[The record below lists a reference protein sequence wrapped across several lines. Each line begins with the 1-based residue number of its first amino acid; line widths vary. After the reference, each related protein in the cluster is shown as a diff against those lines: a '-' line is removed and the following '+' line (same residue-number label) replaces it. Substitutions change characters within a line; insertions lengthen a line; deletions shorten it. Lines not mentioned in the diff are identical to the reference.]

1 MKMTGS
7 IWQDCDGERAV
18 KRLSTSGWRSVE
30 GQHRIATR
38 KLVDSDAEQQLLE
51 ELIDRSK
58 PPLADTPGLGR
69 LHYLLATSFRY
80 PPLRHGSRFG
90 TRTERGIWYGAVE
103 LRTVFAEVAYY
114 RLVFL
119 EGTTAALEPLM
130 VELTAFAVALRARR
144 GCDLTRPPFA
154 RRTAEIS
161 SKISYRHSQRLGHDM
176 RAAGVQVFYY
186 ASARDVTGGINIGV
200 FDPAAFVTARPKKLE
215 TWLCVATRAE
225 VEISR
230 KDFFRHEVHR
240 FKRAEFEVK
249 GKLPAPA
256 L

>member
-1 MKMTGS
+1 MTVS
-7 IWQDCDGERAV
+7 IWQDCDGEHAI
-18 KRLSTSGWRSVE
+18 KRLATGGWRSVE

-58 PPLADTPGLGR
+58 PPLAETPGLRR

-90 TRTERGIWYGAVE
+90 TRAERGIWYGSVE

-114 RLVFL
+114 RLVFF
-119 EGTTAALEPLM
+119 EGTTASLEPLL
-130 VELTAFAVALRARR
+130 VELTAFAVGLRARR
-144 GCDLTRPPFA
+144 GCDLTRAPFA

-161 SKISYRHSQRLGHDM
+161 SKTSYRLSQRLGQEM
-176 RAAGVQVFYY
+176 RAAGVQIFYY
-186 ASARDVTGGINIGV
+186 ASARDIASGTNIGV

-230 KDFFRHEVHR
+230 KDFFRREAHR
-240 FKRAEFEVK
+240 FKRGDFEVK
-249 GKLPAPA
+249 SKLPAPA